1 MNSKV
6 NEVEKSTLVMRL
18 ERNQK
23 DLLQLKCKLNSY
35 TCEPRTQS
43 LFERIEILRKYLE
56 TLSATNTEII
66 TSLKGSK
73 QVVKGYME
81 SAKKHLLEF
90 NQLQQSVDEYVVGA
104 RKCQG

>member
-1 MNSKV
+1 
-6 NEVEKSTLVMRL
+6 
-18 ERNQK
+18 
-23 DLLQLKCKLNSY
+23 
-35 TCEPRTQS
+35 
-43 LFERIEILRKYLE
+43 LE